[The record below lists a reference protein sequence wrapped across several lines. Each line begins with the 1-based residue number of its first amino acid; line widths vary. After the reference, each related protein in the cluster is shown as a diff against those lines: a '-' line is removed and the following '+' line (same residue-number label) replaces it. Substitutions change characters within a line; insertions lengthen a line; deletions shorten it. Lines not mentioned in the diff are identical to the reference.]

1 IGPYIASL
9 MCAGG
14 VLAYLVLIPA
24 IKFFGSSASAPIP
37 PGTVPISEMTPD
49 AIRNAYVLY
58 IGAGAVAAG
67 GIFSLLRSLPTI
79 WASLLEGL
87 KDFKGGSTA
96 RASLSRTDRDLS
108 MKIVFVGSLVLVVAI

>member
-49 AIRNAYVLY
+49 AIRGAYVLY
-58 IGAGAVAAG
+58 IGSGAVAAG
-67 GIFSLLRSLPTI
+67 GIVSLLRSMPTI
-79 WASLLEGL
+79 WASLMEGL
-87 KDFKGGSTA
+87 KDFRAGAAA
-96 RASLSRTDRDLS
+96 RTSLVRTDQDLS
-108 MKIVFVGSLVLVVAI
+108 MRIVLMGSFALVVAI